1 MVNRSVVAKSNEDLV
16 SEVSGS
22 DDEQMAAS
30 VLGSSSS
37 VAAISFT
44 KIAPSCGARR
54 DLALESAISLPSKV
68 QIQSLVRGL
77 TDRHSESPN
86 SIIRVLFVSD

>member
-22 DDEQMAAS
+22 DDEKDEQMAAS

-37 VAAISFT
+37 VAADS
-44 KIAPSCGARR
+44 
-54 DLALESAISLPSKV
+54 
-68 QIQSLVRGL
+68 
-77 TDRHSESPN
+77 
-86 SIIRVLFVSD
+86 